1 MCRGWSAGTLESM
14 TTTSVPER
22 QAPPAPELYRVREGR
37 VLSGVCAG
45 LGAHLGVAAT
55 TVRLVF
61 VVSCL
66 AVGIGAVAYVAL
78 RVLTR
83 QVPTVAEAT
92 NPLSARRAR
101 AVTRPVRAL
110 DRLMVPLA
118 LVLCVVGVRFS
129 VTVGVTTILVLGGG
143 VMVWRTFGP
152 DQLSM
157 PSRITGRT
165 PARSPGAA
173 QWTGMLGGL
182 LLITAGLGFW
192 AWRTWGGAGSGSF
205 LPALIASVI
214 LVVGVLIVLIP
225 LWLKLWSTADA
236 AARDRAAT
244 EERARIAARIHDS
257 VLQTLTVIQRQS
269 DQPEIA
275 KLARTQERQLR
286 QWLFGAGESV
296 STGTLFGGLR
306 VASGEVEDMYGVQIR
321 PVTVGEDLP
330 VDNALMA
337 LLQAGRECMV
347 NAAKHSG
354 CDEVN
359 VYCEVGRGV
368 VELFVRDR
376 GCGFDP
382 ETVPADRHGL
392 RGSVIG
398 RMREVGG
405 TVTVDS
411 GSFGT
416 EVTLHLNVSAE
427 EDQ

>member
-22 QAPPAPELYRVREGR
+22 EAPPAPELYRVREGR

-92 NPLSARRAR
+92 NPLSARRAG
-101 AVTRPVRAL
+101 AVTRPARAV

-321 PVTVGEDLP
+321 PVTVGEDVP
-330 VDNALMA
+330 VDDALMA
-337 LLQAGRECMV
+337 LLQAARECMV

-382 ETVPADRHGL
+382 ETIPADRHGL

-398 RMREVGG
+398 RMREVSGR
-405 TVTVDS
+405 VTVDS

-416 EVTLHLNVSAE
+416 EVTLGLDIPSE
-427 EDQ
+427 EKQ

>member
-83 QVPTVAEAT
+83 QVLTVAEAT
-92 NPLSARRAR
+92 NPLSARRAG
-101 AVTRPVRAL
+101 AVTRPVRAV

-182 LLITAGLGFW
+182 LLIIAGLGFW

>member
-92 NPLSARRAR
+92 NPLSARRAG
-101 AVTRPVRAL
+101 AVTRPVRAV

-182 LLITAGLGFW
+182 LLIIAGLGFW

-225 LWLKLWSTADA
+225 LWLKLLSTADA
-236 AARDRAAT
+236 AARYRAAT

-405 TVTVDS
+405 TVIVDS

>member
-1 MCRGWSAGTLESM
+1 M

>member
-83 QVPTVAEAT
+83 QVLTVAEAT

-182 LLITAGLGFW
+182 LLIIAGLGFW

-405 TVTVDS
+405 TVIVDS

>member
-66 AVGIGAVAYVAL
+66 DVGIGAVAYVAL

-83 QVPTVAEAT
+83 QVLTVAEAT
-92 NPLSARRAR
+92 NPLSARRAG
-101 AVTRPVRAL
+101 AVTRPVRAV

-192 AWRTWGGAGSGSF
+192 DWRTWGGAGSGSF

>member
-22 QAPPAPELYRVREGR
+22 EAPPAPELYRVREGR

-92 NPLSARRAR
+92 NPLSARRAG
-101 AVTRPVRAL
+101 AVTRPVRAV

>member
-83 QVPTVAEAT
+83 QVLTVAEAT
-92 NPLSARRAR
+92 NPLSARRAG
-101 AVTRPVRAL
+101 AVTRPVRAV

-182 LLITAGLGFW
+182 LLIIAGLGFW

-405 TVTVDS
+405 TVIVDS

>member
-405 TVTVDS
+405 TVIVDS

>member
-83 QVPTVAEAT
+83 QVLTVAEAT
-92 NPLSARRAR
+92 NPLSARRAG
-101 AVTRPVRAL
+101 AVTRPVRAV

-182 LLITAGLGFW
+182 LLIIAGLGFW

-225 LWLKLWSTADA
+225 LWLG
-236 AARDRAAT
+236 
-244 EERARIAARIHDS
+244 
-257 VLQTLTVIQRQS
+257 
-269 DQPEIA
+269 P
-275 KLARTQERQLR
+275 
-286 QWLFGAGESV
+286 
-296 STGTLFGGLR
+296 GG
-306 VASGEVEDMYGVQIR
+306 
-321 PVTVGEDLP
+321 
-330 VDNALMA
+330 
-337 LLQAGRECMV
+337 
-347 NAAKHSG
+347 
-354 CDEVN
+354 
-359 VYCEVGRGV
+359 
-368 VELFVRDR
+368 DR
-376 GCGFDP
+376 GTG
-382 ETVPADRHGL
+382 ADR
-392 RGSVIG
+392 RP
-398 RMREVGG
+398 
-405 TVTVDS
+405 DP
-411 GSFGT
+411 
-416 EVTLHLNVSAE
+416 
-427 EDQ
+427 